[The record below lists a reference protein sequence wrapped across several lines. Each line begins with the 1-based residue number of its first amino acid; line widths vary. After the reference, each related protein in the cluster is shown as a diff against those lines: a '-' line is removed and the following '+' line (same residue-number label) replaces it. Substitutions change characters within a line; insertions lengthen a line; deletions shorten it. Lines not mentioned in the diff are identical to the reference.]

1 MTKVRDFQAGMASG
15 AGKWDRGGIH
25 RCPEHSAGAGKGH
38 KAEGSKAPPR
48 HLRGVRWEPLPR
60 AGPAWKSAWHRSL
73 FRETFVSD

>member
-48 HLRGVRWEPLPR
+48 HLRGVR
-60 AGPAWKSAWHRSL
+60 
-73 FRETFVSD
+73 